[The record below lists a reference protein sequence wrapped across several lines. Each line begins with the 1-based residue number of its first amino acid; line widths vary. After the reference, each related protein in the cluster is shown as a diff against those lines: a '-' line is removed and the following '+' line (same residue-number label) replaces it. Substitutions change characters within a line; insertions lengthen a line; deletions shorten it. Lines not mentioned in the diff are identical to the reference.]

1 MNFYRKVHSI
11 VYIQSPTIRS
21 HAYNLKFHIYAC
33 FFRPLFCG
41 ETSIEQ
47 IVDIVKVCG
56 PITKD
61 DLDMAHIDSTVPIAD
76 MILNKKFQCHI
87 ILPDFIE
94 RLEVQ
99 MEGKVH
105 ETFHMVFENIFKYVP
120 NTRWDAEQI
129 VNYIEWNL

>member
-1 MNFYRKVHSI
+1 MFKSLFRFEAQQSDLVLITLNFTSMLV
-11 VYIQSPTIRS
+11 
-21 HAYNLKFHIYAC
+21 
-33 FFRPLFCG
+33 FRPLFCG

-61 DLDMAHIDSTVPIAD
+61 DLDMAHIDCTVPIAD

-129 VNYIEWNL
+129 VSYIEWNL

>member
-1 MNFYRKVHSI
+1 
-11 VYIQSPTIRS
+11 
-21 HAYNLKFHIYAC
+21 
-33 FFRPLFCG
+33 
-41 ETSIEQ
+41 
-47 IVDIVKVCG
+47 
-56 PITKD
+56 
-61 DLDMAHIDSTVPIAD
+61 MAHIDSTVPIAD

-129 VNYIEWNL
+129 VSYIEWNLWKNDNYNFVIIFFDIIAQCANWRIFCPYDLMKRN